1 MMTPGRLY
9 SQGILFLRKG
19 LYTAV
24 RPDGSFALCLQ
35 LTERWRTPGAP
46 ADSVRRVDAWWHGPA
61 AESFYRAWQH
71 LRPGAALHVALEDVH
86 AISTADNSVQLAAT
100 VYACS
105 IAPARWPAA
114 NDAPP
119 PPAQAAVDVFEPAL
133 LPAQFMRQ
141 PEPPL
146 PAPDK
151 TAIKDALK
159 AGQDVPGARLAT
171 TNRLEIK

>member
-1 MMTPGRLY
+1 MTTPGRLY
-9 SQGILFLRKG
+9 AHGILFLRSAM
-19 LYTAV
+19 YTAV

-46 ADSVRRVDAWWHGPA
+46 ADSTQRVDAWWHGPA

-71 LRPGAALHVALEDVH
+71 LRPGAALQVTLEAVR

-119 PPAQAAVDVFEPAL
+119 PPPAQAVAPEPAQEAQ
-133 LPAQFMRQ
+133 PATDSIAPQ
-141 PEPPL
+141 P
-146 PAPDK
+146 A
-151 TAIKDALK
+151 TARA
-159 AGQDVPGARLAT
+159 AT
-171 TNRLEIK
+171 